1 MHYHHIMV
9 EIIRP
14 EKQVVAPVAAQK
26 VLKGI
31 FAGLNLLHDLEEER
45 RTERTRDIRRLHFA
59 EM

>member
-9 EIIRP
+9 DIIRP

-31 FAGLNLLHDLEEER
+31 FAGLNLLHDLQEEKR
-45 RTERTRDIRRLHFA
+45 IERTRDIR
-59 EM
+59 